1 MEMSIVCRKGVIED
15 LPVLLDIE
23 KHSTPKLLYLEGVQ
37 DLFFNNE
44 DGELIVAEEDGKP
57 IGFARFST
65 QYDGSG
71 WLECLR
77 VHADHQKK
85 GCGAVIWKRFIE
97 LCDIYHVPFVRMYT
111 GLTNYASR
119 VLGERN
125 GLHVAYQTREGTLL
139 KDNIPAVEPA
149 EGFVPVTDP
158 AECEKLFAP
167 YAEGYHNSFCTNRT
181 YYGLNKALY
190 EGLCGEGIVYRKGDS
205 VVTVG
210 ARFLKDQGLH
220 IGFMGGDADECIRFA
235 IEKFKASGLP
245 KLVCM
250 IPSERDDLRAAL
262 EKYGFVFPDAQ
273 IIMLERA
280 F

>member
-1 MEMSIVCRKGVIED
+1 MPITCRKGVIED
-15 LPVLLDIE
+15 LPVLLEIE
-23 KHSTPKLLYLEGVQ
+23 KKSTPKLLYLNDVKEE
-37 DLFFNNE
+37 FFDNTH
-44 DGELIVAEEDGKP
+44 GELIVAEEDGPP
-57 IGFARFST
+57 IGFARFSL

-77 VHADHQKK
+77 VDPAHQRK
-85 GCGAVIWKRFIE
+85 GCGATIWKRFIE

-139 KDNIPAVEPA
+139 LADAPDVSEA
-149 EGFVPVTDP
+149 G
-158 AECEKLFAP
+158 FAP
-167 YAEGYHNSFCTNRT
+167 ADCHHCAAAAIEPYAAGYHGYYCTNRT
-181 YYGLNKALY
+181 FYGLGEPLY
-190 EGLCGEGIVYRKGDS
+190 KGLAAQQAVWTRGDS
-205 VVTVG
+205 VVTLG
-210 ARFLKDQGLH
+210 ARFQKDKGLH
-220 IGFMGGDADECIRFA
+220 IGMMGGDLDACVRFA
-235 IEKFKASGLP
+235 VEQFRRSGLP

-262 EKYGFVFPDAQ
+262 EKYGFVFPDSQ